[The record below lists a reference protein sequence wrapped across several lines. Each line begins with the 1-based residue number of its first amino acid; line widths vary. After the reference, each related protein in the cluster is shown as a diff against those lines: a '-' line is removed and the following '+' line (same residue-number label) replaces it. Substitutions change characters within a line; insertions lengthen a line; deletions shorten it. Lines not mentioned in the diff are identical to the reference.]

1 MPKRIVSVVHA
12 LQLVHDGLV
21 SNDPQR
27 QSDAE
32 SVMSALIV
40 HLRHRQAVLPEG
52 VINHLDRLENRDQEA
67 V

>member
-1 MPKRIVSVVHA
+1 MPKQIVSVVHA
-12 LQLVHDGLV
+12 LQLVHDGLL

-40 HLRHRQAVLPEG
+40 HLRHRQAVLPDDLRD
-52 VINHLDRLENRDQEA
+52 HLRRLENGAQEA